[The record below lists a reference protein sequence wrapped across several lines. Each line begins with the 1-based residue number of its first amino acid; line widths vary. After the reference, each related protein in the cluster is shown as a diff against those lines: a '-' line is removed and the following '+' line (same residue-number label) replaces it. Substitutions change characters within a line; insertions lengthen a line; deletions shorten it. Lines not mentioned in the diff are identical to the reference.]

1 MHVQT
6 QAPHEQPTRIRL
18 ICLACSRQQL
28 EQYRQWAEALSEP
41 VEVIAVD
48 LPATAC
54 LDSVDPDESSHAL
67 ASALGERLEPF
78 LQHPH
83 AIFGQSL
90 GAHAALALAQWAQC
104 HWPGQTRHLFV
115 ASCDSPSVAS
125 GGDSTPLQVPMTVLY
140 PPGSLPAM
148 LGWNPLAHG
157 GLELIELPAHAV
169 DGAPFNQRIV
179 RIFHTHLGL
188 LSF

>member
-78 LQHPH
+78 LQHPMRSS
-83 AIFGQSL
+83 AR
-90 GAHAALALAQWAQC
+90 AWAPMRRW
-104 HWPGQTRHLFV
+104 HWRNGRSATGRGRPATYL
-115 ASCDSPSVAS
+115 
-125 GGDSTPLQVPMTVLY
+125 
-140 PPGSLPAM
+140 LPAVT
-148 LGWNPLAHG
+148 ARA
-157 GLELIELPAHAV
+157 LPAAV
-169 DGAPFNQRIV
+169 TARPCRCQ
-179 RIFHTHLGL
+179 
-188 LSF
+188 